1 MGSPR
6 WLSEEPGVQILASET
21 ILCLLTYHFLEEQDK
36 EDTQTTSRKIH
47 TKGKK
52 ETPKLLR
59 NSSSKTA
66 SKTKKEHSEIGLSS
80 PGISTHWDSE
90 CFSRFAPRTATNHS
104 ALGRTPTHHPRYC
117 HQLDALFQN
126 GEWLP
131 HSWSSWPCRVGVPGP
146 PS

>member
-1 MGSPR
+1 M
-6 WLSEEPGVQILASET
+6 QNT
-21 ILCLLTYHFLEEQDK
+21 KHLCTATEIKVSANYVWKPLRTLTSFTNY
-36 EDTQTTSRKIH
+36 

-52 ETPKLLR
+52 KTPKLLR

-80 PGISTHWDSE
+80 PGISTRWDSE

-104 ALGRTPTHHPRYC
+104 ALGRTPTHDPRYC

-131 HSWSSWPCRVGVPGP
+131 HSWSSWPCRVGVPCP